1 MSYDYRVTFVTDY
14 LTITTNVC
22 LELDDTIGNLSDEA
36 YEQATINGMNNIED
50 EIGKIDETVINDITV
65 TLLLD
70 DEEIELGNFGEFPP
84 VHVSVIEGEGENE

>member
-22 LELDDTIGNLSDEA
+22 LELDDTIGNLSDAA
-36 YEQATINGMNNIED
+36 YEQATINAMNNIED

-70 DEEIELGNFGEFPP
+70 EEEIELGGFGEFPA
-84 VHVSVIEGEGENE
+84 VHVEVIE

>member
-22 LELDDTIGNLSDEA
+22 LELDDTVGNLSDEA
-36 YEQATINGMNNIED
+36 YEQASINGMNNIED

-70 DEEIELGNFGEFPP
+70 DEEIELGSFGEFPP
-84 VHVSVIEGEGENE
+84 VHVEVIE

>member
-70 DEEIELGNFGEFPP
+70 DEEIELGSFGEFPP
-84 VHVSVIEGEGENE
+84 VHVEVIE

>member
-1 MSYDYRVTFVTDY
+1 VWRGRVMSYDYRVTFVTDY

-22 LELDDTIGNLSDEA
+22 LELDDTTGNLSDEA

-50 EIGKIDETVINDITV
+50 EIGKIDETIINDITV

-70 DEEIELGNFGEFPP
+70 DEEIELGSFGEFPP
-84 VHVSVIEGEGENE
+84 VHVEVA

>member
-1 MSYDYRVTFVTDY
+1 MNYDYRVTFVTDY

-22 LELDDTIGNLSDEA
+22 LELDDTTGNLSDEA

-70 DEEIELGNFGEFPP
+70 DEEIELGSFGEFPP
-84 VHVSVIEGEGENE
+84 VHVEVIE